1 VTDQQK
7 NYPVTL
13 PDLGHYSRRTNM
25 KLYKKYLENVTFDEA
40 LRIVSVWILYE
51 TYLKLRIPGCEK
63 RQNKQQCTCRCNIN
77 IFKMETELCNT
88 VTMLTKRY
96 SSDLTAEL
104 LAEL

>member
-25 KLYKKYLENVTFDEA
+25 KLYKKYLENVTFDET

-51 TYLKLRIPGCEK
+51 TILNSGYLAMKKGKTSNSAHADAILISSK
-63 RQNKQQCTCRCNIN
+63 WKQNSVI
-77 IFKMETELCNT
+77 L
-88 VTMLTKRY
+88 
-96 SSDLTAEL
+96 
-104 LAEL
+104 